1 MKTRKA
7 SVMEEENKEEN
18 GMELVYDQ
26 LLGLCMCQN
35 IGLHNLHSHSSSI
48 IGIL

>member
-18 GMELVYDQ
+18 GMELVYDE

-35 IGLHNLHSHSSSI
+35 IGLQFAQS
-48 IGIL
+48 